1 MELIEN
7 EKFENIDFQIDGFK
21 TGEYENC
28 IFLNCNFHGVDI
40 SSSIFVD
47 AEFIDCNLSLI
58 KIRQVVFRDVR
69 FKGCKMVGILF
80 DTCNEYGLTVG
91 FDHCILDNSSF
102 YGTKLKSIQFQ
113 HSSLKEVDFANT
125 DLSSSIFSHCDF
137 LNAVFENTNL
147 EKADLSSSF
156 NYVID
161 IEKNRLKKSKHSREG
176 VLGLLNKFDLKI
188 E

>member
-1 MELIEN
+1 
-7 EKFENIDFQIDGFK
+7 
-21 TGEYENC
+21 
-28 IFLNCNFHGVDI
+28 
-40 SSSIFVD
+40 
-47 AEFIDCNLSLI
+47 
-58 KIRQVVFRDVR
+58 
-69 FKGCKMVGILF
+69 MVGILF

>member
-28 IFLNCNFHGVDI
+28 SFLNCNIHVVDI
-40 SSSIFVD
+40 SNSIFVD
-47 AEFIDCNLSLI
+47 TKFMDSNLSLI
-58 KIRQVVFRDVR
+58 KTHKVVFRDVR

-80 DTCNEYGLTVG
+80 ETCNEYGLTVG

-102 YGTKLKSIQFQ
+102 YGTKLKSIQFH
-113 HSSLKEVDFANT
+113 HSSLKEVDFTHT

-137 LNAVFENTNL
+137 SNAVFENTNL
-147 EKADLSSSF
+147 EKADLVSSF
-156 NYVID
+156 QYIID
-161 IEKNRLKKSKHSREG
+161 ADKNKLKKSRHSREG
-176 VLGLLNKFDLKI
+176 ALGLLHKYDI
-188 E
+188 IIG